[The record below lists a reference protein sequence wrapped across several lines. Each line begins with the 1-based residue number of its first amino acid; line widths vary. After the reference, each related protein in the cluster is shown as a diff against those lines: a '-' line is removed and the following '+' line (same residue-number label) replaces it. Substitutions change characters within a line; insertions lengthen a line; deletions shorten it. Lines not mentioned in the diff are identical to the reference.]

1 MNVPVSKDVVMG
13 YGGDRNRAW
22 KQAII
27 SPEGE
32 IVYMES
38 LGYSAVNASSVYAHH
53 FIKKYYQG
61 KPNARF
67 AALMVNHTAQML
79 ALPELRR
86 MTRLELVWGSKDSA
100 ITEYSYASNVVDLD
114 WFLVWVAN
122 GTREVV
128 VSGSL
133 PDGWF
138 EMEWEQYEILEN
150 LC

>member
-1 MNVPVSKDVVMG
+1 MTVAISDNAVMG
-13 YGGDRNRAW
+13 YGGDRNREW
-22 KQAII
+22 KTAII

-32 IVYMES
+32 IVYMET

-53 FIKKYYQG
+53 FIKKYYQS
-61 KPNARF
+61 NSTARF
-67 AALMVNHTAQML
+67 ASLMVKHTAQML

-86 MTRLELVWGSKDSA
+86 MTKLELVWGSKDSA
-100 ITEYSYASNVVDLD
+100 ITEYSYASNDVDLD
-114 WFLVWVAN
+114 WFLLWVAN
-122 GTREVV
+122 GVREVV

-133 PDGWF
+133 PNGWF